1 MTTAGCDLVSQVRV
15 GRQAICDAD
24 RNVVAFALLF
34 RVDDLGADVHLS
46 EGAASEAIAATFGT
60 FDMHRISNGR
70 PIHANFTRPFL
81 TGALSV
87 PVASDEVVV
96 RVASAITV
104 DDELLSGLQ
113 RLRDSGYRIA
123 VDAYR
128 GDSRRA
134 PLLPLANVVAFD
146 VTDLVPETL
155 RELTAAAVEAGAAPL
170 ATGIDSA
177 EMFEQCRQVGIELFS
192 GPYVQRPEVIEGRS
206 LAPSQLI
213 CVRLMAE
220 LADPEVPMSRLEELV
235 TSDPGLSM
243 RLLRT
248 ASSASSGAHGS
259 ITSLRQALMRIG
271 SRRLRSWV
279 VMTLLEGGVSASPSD
294 ALWTV
299 LARAHA
305 CQRLATDGEP
315 AFTVGLMSGAAE
327 IMGADP
333 VGLADSSGV
342 SGEIRDAL
350 AGGIGE
356 PGRVLAAVLAH
367 EHDDPVALAATG
379 LAPFDVS
386 RAYLEALNQSLSIV
400 HSLLES

>member
-15 GRQAICDAD
+15 GRQALCDAE
-24 RNVVAFALLF
+24 RAVVAFALLF
-34 RVDDLGADVHLS
+34 QIGDLGADPHLS

-60 FDMHRISNGR
+60 FDMRRLSNGR

-81 TGALSV
+81 TGVLPI
-87 PVASDEVVV
+87 PVSADEVVV
-96 RVASAITV
+96 RVAGAITV
-104 DDELLSGLQ
+104 DNELVDGLA
-113 RLRDSGYRIA
+113 RLREVGYRIA
-123 VDAYR
+123 IDNYR
-128 GDSRRA
+128 GDARRA
-134 PLLPLANVVAFD
+134 PLLGLADVVALD
-146 VTDLVPETL
+146 VTDLVPDAL
-155 RELTAAAVEAGAAPL
+155 RELTAAVLAAGATPL
-170 ATGIDSA
+170 ATGIEDA
-177 EMFEQCRQVGIELFS
+177 ATFELCQQLGIELFS
-192 GPYVQRPEVIEGRS
+192 GGFVQRPEVMEGRS

-220 LADPEVPMSRLEELV
+220 LADPEVPMSRLEQLV
-235 TSDPGLSM
+235 SSDPGLSM

-248 ASSASSGAHGS
+248 ASSASSGAHGN

-271 SRRLRSWV
+271 SRKLRSWV

-305 CQRLATDGEP
+305 CQRLAEDGEP

-333 VGLADSSGV
+333 LVLADSSGV

-400 HSLLES
+400 HDLLEG